1 MRDDGSSPAEAGR
14 APAGAAMVLGGTGVV
29 GHFLL
34 PRLAAAGW
42 RVRAVS
48 RRPRPRDLA
57 PGTTW
62 EVHDVTRGLN
72 GLAAAGETTLFHA
85 APLWLLPPLLAE
97 LAARGVSRVIAFS
110 STSRFTKQDSA
121 SAASRGL
128 ARALADAEDALASGC
143 GAHHI
148 AWTVFRP
155 TLIYGAGLDR
165 NVSAIARLARRC
177 GVFPLAGDARGL
189 RQPVHADDLARA
201 CLQAVDEPRTFGR
214 AYDLTGG
221 STLTYREMVEQIFA
235 AVGRHPRL
243 PRVPLPMLRAGLR
256 LARGL
261 PILRGVPADA
271 AERMNVDQAFDCSDA
286 RRDFGYA
293 PRMFD
298 AAALSVLRSS
308 R

>member
-1 MRDDGSSPAEAGR
+1 MRDDGSSSAEIGAPVR
-14 APAGAAMVLGGTGVV
+14 AAIVLGGTGVV

-48 RRPRPRDLA
+48 RRPPPQDLA

-72 GLAAAGETTLFHA
+72 SLAAAGETTLFHS
-85 APLWLLPPLLAE
+85 APLWLLPSLLPE

-143 GAHHI
+143 GAHRI

-165 NVSAIARLARRC
+165 NVSVIARLARRL

-221 STLTYREMVEQIFA
+221 STLTYREMVERVFE
-235 AVGRHPRL
+235 AVGRRPRL
-243 PRVPLPMLRAGLR
+243 LRVPLPVLRAGLR
-256 LARGL
+256 IARSTGVL
-261 PILRGVPADA
+261 PSVPADT
-271 AERMNVDQAFDCSDA
+271 AERMNVDQRFDSGDA
-286 RRDFGYA
+286 SRDFGYA
-293 PRMFD
+293 PRPFD